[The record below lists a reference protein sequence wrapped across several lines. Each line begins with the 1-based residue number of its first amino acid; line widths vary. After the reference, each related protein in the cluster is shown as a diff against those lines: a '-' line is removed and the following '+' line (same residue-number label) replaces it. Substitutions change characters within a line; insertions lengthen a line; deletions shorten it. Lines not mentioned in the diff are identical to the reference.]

1 MCMQINT
8 VHDCNIQNQN
18 QNQGNRLPA
27 CFLRQK
33 LTMKFWLFK
42 LEIFLILLHAG
53 IIVCTITAGTGIFVK
68 KFPNCLEIHVDSYI
82 LYFPFDDDHI
92 GHKVTEMG
100 IP

>member
-1 MCMQINT
+1 
-8 VHDCNIQNQN
+8 
-18 QNQGNRLPA
+18 
-27 CFLRQK
+27 
-33 LTMKFWLFK
+33 MKFWLFK